1 MHIHQFRCTE
11 IRVYANTHREISV
24 SACEQAPRNARSFRA
39 LSRSSSPAAASASRC
54 HARHRGHT
62 WPVSRANSS
71 FLRVRSRKR
80 HEKRAVGHSLRHTV
94 LPLAS
99 VVLPASLNVLLE
111 ALREQKQLRG
121 NCFASQI
128 GLKAAGDTKNAHRAH
143 SPPQPIALASL
154 ARPTTLNMQLGAL
167 RDQQQLRENC
177 FLKNVRAQEALES
190 CRPTKTAQTAKGERP
205 KSSPRV

>member
-1 MHIHQFRCTE
+1 MCTQIHTE
-11 IRVYANTHREISV
+11 RFLYLHV
-24 SACEQAPRNARSFRA
+24 SKPPATPG
-39 LSRSSSPAAASASRC
+39 LSEHC
-54 HARHRGHT
+54 HAPVLQRQPPHCAATHGIEATRG
-62 WPVSRANSS
+62 PVSRANSS
-71 FLRVRSRKR
+71 FSRVRSRKR
-80 HEKRAVGHSLRHTV
+80 REKRAVGHSLRHTV

-111 ALREQKQLRG
+111 ALREQQQLRG

-128 GLKAAGDTKNAHRAH
+128 GLGAAGDTKNAHRAQ